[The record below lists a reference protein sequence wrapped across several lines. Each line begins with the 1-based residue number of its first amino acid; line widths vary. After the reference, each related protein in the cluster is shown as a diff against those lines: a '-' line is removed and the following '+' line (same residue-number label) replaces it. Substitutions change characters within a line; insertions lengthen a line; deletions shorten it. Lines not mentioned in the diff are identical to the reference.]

1 MAMHREIA
9 ELFMYGDLD
18 KNSILYRLGEI
29 FEAIDSGSYNR
40 QQVIREVKVQL
51 KRLLVLATDYG
62 FDKNLWHNYIAF
74 FLLMN
79 ENPFSLVCEKSAVS
93 EGTVTS
99 IVKEDFAHIRRI
111 FLYDFSAVEQ
121 ALGVNC
127 FSILHTIRRSKRA
140 KKSITG
146 MSAKRCRRCLKSSRQ
161 RRMTTR
167 FIRLLP
173 AFITTTASVC
183 SA

>member
-1 MAMHREIA
+1 MHREIA

-111 FLYDFSAVEQ
+111 SSAAE
-121 ALGVNC
+121 
-127 FSILHTIRRSKRA
+127 
-140 KKSITG
+140 
-146 MSAKRCRRCLKSSRQ
+146 
-161 RRMTTR
+161 
-167 FIRLLP
+167 
-173 AFITTTASVC
+173 
-183 SA
+183 

>member
-1 MAMHREIA
+1 MHREIA

-121 ALGVNC
+121 ALGDAGR
-127 FSILHTIRRSKRA
+127 ILVRESGTEPLVRVMVEAETDQLCHDYVYQVVDVIKA
-140 KKSITG
+140 KG
-146 MSAKRCRRCLKSSRQ
+146 HE
-161 RRMTTR
+161 
-167 FIRLLP
+167 
-173 AFITTTASVC
+173 VE
-183 SA
+183 

>member
-1 MAMHREIA
+1 MHREIA

-121 ALGVNC
+121 ALPGIFQAVILVITLVP
-127 FSILHTIRRSKRA
+127 FLSICLLRDMMRN
-140 KKSITG
+140 
-146 MSAKRCRRCLKSSRQ
+146 MSLYGS
-161 RRMTTR
+161 
-167 FIRLLP
+167 
-173 AFITTTASVC
+173 
-183 SA
+183 